1 MAQLSLRRFTVASA
15 FFLVS
20 ACGNEVPT
28 TGTTSAGGGG
38 GFGGAP
44 DAGSSTSSSSAS
56 SASSSSGEGGGPVAQ
71 PLAMLTLNLHCL
83 RVDGT
88 VYATN
93 AERFSAIAS
102 LVANRDVSAITL
114 QEACQRPGENAMDA
128 LRAAIEKATAASW
141 SSTWAFAHVAWEGT
155 PDQADEGLGLLVKGK
170 LSNPAELVLAVQ
182 GSLRRVAISATLPAE
197 WSNVRLTSIHFE
209 VFEQNAR
216 TMQAREV
223 AVAALVDTDPMFGA
237 IVAGDFNDVE
247 GSATHAAFPSMGYLV
262 ANAGIDAAGIDH
274 VMVHRATNWRPVSA
288 EKVFTGMEAVSDHPG
303 ILVRFEPAKGDI
315 VVTTRLFAQSN
326 PAANQFLGM
335 RGNLAPLSWDL
346 GFPMRRTNGGQHAF
360 VTTEMMGIF
369 EFKTLLND
377 ATWQMGPNVQGTSG
391 TDQVITPMF

>member
-1 MAQLSLRRFTVASA
+1 MVQLGSRRFSVACVLV
-15 FFLVS
+15 LVS
-20 ACGNEVPT
+20 ACGNEVPSN
-28 TGTTSAGGGG
+28 GASGAGGA
-38 GFGGAP
+38 GGAP
-44 DAGSSTSSSSAS
+44 DAASNASS
-56 SASSSSGEGGGPVAQ
+56 SASSSSSTSASSSGQGGGPVTQ

-93 AERFSAIAS
+93 ADRFAAIAS
-102 LVANRDVSAITL
+102 LVASREVSAITL
-114 QEACQRPGENAMDA
+114 QEACQRPGENAIEELRTA
-128 LRAAIEKATAASW
+128 LEKATSASW
-141 SSTWAFAHVAWEGT
+141 SSTWTFAHVAWEGT
-155 PDQADEGLGLLVKGK
+155 PDQADEGLGLLVKGN

-223 AVAALVDTDPMFGA
+223 AVAGLVDTDPTFGA

-247 GSATHAAFPSMGYLV
+247 GSATHGAFPSLGYLA

-274 VMVHRATNWRPVSA
+274 VMVHRATNWRPISA
-288 EKVFTGMEAVSDHPG
+288 EKVFMGMEAVSDHPG
-303 ILVRFEPAKGDI
+303 ILVRLEPAKGDV
-315 VVTTRLFAQSN
+315 VVTTRLVAQSN
-326 PAANQFLGM
+326 LAANQFLSL
-335 RGNLAPLSWDL
+335 RGSVAPLSWTL
-346 GFPMRRTNGGQHAF
+346 GFPMRRTSNGQHAF
-360 VTTEMMGIF
+360 VTTEMTGNF
-369 EFKTLLND
+369 DFKTLLD
-377 ATWQMGPNVQGTSG
+377 DTTWQTGPDVQATSG